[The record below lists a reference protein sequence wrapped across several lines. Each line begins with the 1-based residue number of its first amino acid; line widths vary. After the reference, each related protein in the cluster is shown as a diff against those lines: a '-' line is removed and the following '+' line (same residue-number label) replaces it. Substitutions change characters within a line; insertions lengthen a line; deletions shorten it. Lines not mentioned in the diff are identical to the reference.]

1 MIETDPSRHFHVV
14 RGGGG
19 VRCAG
24 AMKKIALIYNPV
36 SGQLSSR
43 RAKIIK
49 DALAILREAGIE
61 VEAFETIAPGSAT
74 QFAQQAVGKGWDAVL
89 ACGGDGTMHEVLQA
103 LVGTK
108 VALGVVPLGT
118 ANVLAQALGLG
129 NSAIKAVRK
138 LVSAKNISV
147 PVGRIYF
154 HDQQGTE
161 QTRYFTVAAG
171 IGADALLM
179 ARMDKKL
186 KRRLGYVLYLIEG
199 FRIWATG
206 PFPLFHAHIQANGDP
221 EPQLAEVSQI
231 LAVRVR
237 SFGGALGVLTPGST
251 LRGEDL
257 RLIAFKTRSRMRYF
271 RFLIA
276 TLAGRQTFSNEIEIL
291 NAHSVE
297 CLPRNGSSETVYAEA
312 DGEWLGSLPVRI
324 EIASE
329 RLTLLAPADAQP

>member
-1 MIETDPSRHFHVV
+1 MIETDLLRQV
-14 RGGGG
+14 RVARWGG
-19 VRCAG
+19 VVCCTD
-24 AMKKIALIYNPV
+24 AMQKVALIYNPA

-43 RAKIIK
+43 RAKIISQ
-49 DALAILREAGIE
+49 ALAILRKAGIE
-61 VEAFETIAPGSAT
+61 VEAFETNAPGSAT
-74 QFAQQAVGKGWDAVL
+74 QFARQAVDGGFDAVL

-103 LVGTK
+103 LVGTQ

-138 LVSAKNISV
+138 LVTARPIDV
-147 PVGRIYF
+147 PVGRIHF
-154 HDQQGTE
+154 RDPQGAE
-161 QTRYFTVAAG
+161 QVRYFTVAAG

-186 KRRLGYVLYLIEG
+186 KRRLGYVLYIIEG
-199 FRIWATG
+199 FRVWATG
-206 PFPLFHAHIQANGDP
+206 PFPLFHVRIQANGDQ
-221 EPQLAEVSQI
+221 EPQLAEVSQV
-231 LAVRVR
+231 LVVRVR

-257 RLIAFKTRSRMRYF
+257 RILVFKTRSRMRYF

-276 TLAGRQTFSNEIEIL
+276 TLAGRQTFSDEIEIL

-297 CLPRNGSSETVYAEA
+297 CLPRNGASETVYAEA
-312 DGEWLGSLPVRI
+312 DGEWLGSLPARI